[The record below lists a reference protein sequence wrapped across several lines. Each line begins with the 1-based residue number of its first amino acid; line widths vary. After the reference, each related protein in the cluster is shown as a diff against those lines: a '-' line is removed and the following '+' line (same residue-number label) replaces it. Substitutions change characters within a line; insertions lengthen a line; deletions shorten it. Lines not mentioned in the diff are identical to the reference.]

1 MKVVYPTDR
10 PFEVVRGQ
18 HNFHVRIERIEE
30 HVTIGVIISDL
41 LELASKQAQ
50 TPTIKCRMPNP
61 GNLDWS
67 QIRNNLQQLQA
78 AMIADTV
85 GYTSMQHLANDL
97 THAVGASKSKVGQL
111 VAHSF
116 DRRYSFY
123 LELVDAW
130 GRVVPNALEKQT
142 RSLLVNEVACFR
154 PTFKM
159 LSEDNY
165 PFTVRVRC
173 IETGQWQDTEPIA
186 VVPKY
191 MIHTD
196 RIKRAPRITCTEMRM
211 FHNDGGIVRSSY
223 TDLEVET
230 AKIMVE
236 FRGPIM
242 A

>member
-1 MKVVYPTDR
+1 MTNDSA
-10 PFEVVRGQ
+10 Q
-18 HNFHVRIERIEE
+18 LN
-30 HVTIGVIISDL
+30 
-41 LELASKQAQ
+41 EL
-50 TPTIKCRMPNP
+50 R
-61 GNLDWS
+61 
-67 QIRNNLQQLQA
+67 
-78 AMIADTV
+78 
-85 GYTSMQHLANDL
+85 
-97 THAVGASKSKVGQL
+97 
-111 VAHSF
+111 
-116 DRRYSFY
+116 
-123 LELVDAW
+123 
-130 GRVVPNALEKQT
+130 
-142 RSLLVNEVACFR
+142 
-154 PTFKM
+154 KM